1 MKEFLVDFSG
11 YMKIKADSK
20 EEAAR
25 KFWNFI
31 ANDINLSTGDLS
43 DDVWEIF
50 TIKEITDRAAC

>member
-1 MKEFLVDFSG
+1 MKEFWVDFSG

-31 ANDINLSTGDLS
+31 ANDISPSTDDLS
-43 DDVWEIF
+43 DDVWEVEGIEE
-50 TIKEITDRAAC
+50 TAEKTY

>member
-1 MKEFLVDFSG
+1 MKEFWIDFSG

-31 ANDINLSTGDLS
+31 ANDINPSTGDLS
-43 DDVWEIF
+43 DDVWEIEC
-50 TIKEITDRAAC
+50 IEEAAKKTY

>member
-1 MKEFLVDFSG
+1 MKEFQVNFSG

-31 ANDINLSTGDLS
+31 ANDINPSTDDLS
-43 DDVWEIF
+43 DDVWEVEGIEEHV
-50 TIKEITDRAAC
+50 K